1 MNCIIKRIFYVY
13 NIYNIYFYKNYVD
26 ILYCDKIDE
35 LVNVEI
41 QYRADGDYKPSF
53 ENSIEID
60 I

>member
-1 MNCIIKRIFYVY
+1 MNCIIKKIF
-13 NIYNIYFYKNYVD
+13 NIYYYNHID